1 MNYFK
6 KLFPLT
12 LLIFFGVVHAQQYPI
27 KPIKMYV
34 AGAAGDGI
42 DLVSRR
48 IAQKLSE
55 KLGQQFIIENRPG
68 AGGGINASEATAKAT
83 PDGYTLMM
91 GNAGTLTINPGLLPR
106 LTYDPVKDFAPITL
120 AAIVPNL
127 LVANSGFPVN
137 SVADLITLSKKQPGR
152 INFASPGTGTGQ
164 HLGGE
169 LFKSMANIDLVHVPY
184 KGSGPGVTD
193 LLAGQVELMIV
204 PLPVV
209 LAHVTSGKLKALGIT
224 SLKRSSLLP
233 AIPTVSEAGLNGYD
247 VSAWYGIVA
256 PAGTPVQITELLNLE
271 IVKILNTTETRDYLQ
286 KFGAETGGNSK
297 EEFSLFMRNET
308 QKWKNVI
315 KISGIKTE

>member
-1 MNYFK
+1 
-6 KLFPLT
+6 
-12 LLIFFGVVHAQQYPI
+12 
-27 KPIKMYV
+27 
-34 AGAAGDGI
+34 
-42 DLVSRR
+42 
-48 IAQKLSE
+48 
-55 KLGQQFIIENRPG
+55 
-68 AGGGINASEATAKAT
+68 
-83 PDGYTLMM
+83 MM
-91 GNAGTLTINPGLLPR
+91 GNAGTLTINPGLMPR

-137 SVADLITLSKKQPGR
+137 SVADLIALSKKQPGR

-233 AIPTVSEAGLNGYD
+233 VIPTVSEAGLNGYD
-247 VSAWYGIVA
+247 VSAWYGVVA
-256 PAGTPVQITELLNLE
+256 PAGTAVQIIELLNLE
-271 IVKILNTTETRDYLQ
+271 IVKILNTTDTREYFQ

>member
-1 MNYFK
+1 
-6 KLFPLT
+6 
-12 LLIFFGVVHAQQYPI
+12 
-27 KPIKMYV
+27 
-34 AGAAGDGI
+34 
-42 DLVSRR
+42 
-48 IAQKLSE
+48 
-55 KLGQQFIIENRPG
+55 
-68 AGGGINASEATAKAT
+68 
-83 PDGYTLMM
+83 
-91 GNAGTLTINPGLLPR
+91 
-106 LTYDPVKDFAPITL
+106 
-120 AAIVPNL
+120 
-127 LVANSGFPVN
+127 
-137 SVADLITLSKKQPGR
+137 
-152 INFASPGTGTGQ
+152 
-164 HLGGE
+164 
-169 LFKSMANIDLVHVPY
+169 MANIDLVHVPY

-271 IVKILNTTETRDYLQ
+271 IVKILNTTETREYLQ

>member
-1 MNYFK
+1 MF
-6 KLFPLT
+6 
-12 LLIFFGVVHAQQYPI
+12 
-27 KPIKMYV
+27 V

-55 KLGQQFIIENRPG
+55 KLGQPFIIENRPG

-91 GNAGTLTINPGLLPR
+91 GNAGTLTINPGLMPR

-137 SVADLITLSKKQPGR
+137 SVADLIALSKKQPGR

-247 VSAWYGIVA
+247 VSAWYGVVA
-256 PAGTPVQITELLNLE
+256 PAGTPVQIIELLNLE
-271 IVKILNTTETRDYLQ
+271 IAKILNTTDTREYFQ

-308 QKWKNVI
+308 QKWKNVT

>member
-1 MNYFK
+1 
-6 KLFPLT
+6 
-12 LLIFFGVVHAQQYPI
+12 
-27 KPIKMYV
+27 MYV

-55 KLGQQFIIENRPG
+55 KLGQPFIIENRPG

-91 GNAGTLTINPGLLPR
+91 GNAGTLTINPGLMPR

-137 SVADLITLSKKQPGR
+137 SVADLIALSKKQPGR

-247 VSAWYGIVA
+247 VSAWYGVVA
-256 PAGTPVQITELLNLE
+256 PAGTPVQIIELLNLE
-271 IVKILNTTETRDYLQ
+271 IAKILNTTDTREYFQ